1 MRALICAVPHCPER
15 RSHGM
20 PWTQVGPTDIHYE
33 HRGIGAPLVFIHG
46 ALSSAET
53 WYRHVEHF
61 SKGYRVLA
69 YDSVNHGLSSNSPR
83 DQPEPDRVDELE
95 AFLAAVGAEQPILA
109 GQSMGGMTIIRWASR
124 HPDAARALIIS
135 GMGIMT
141 EPRRGPSPL
150 LQPIGEDVLFLGV
163 AESFT
168 PEFYASEKLLVD
180 RYIRVRSTAVRLE
193 AQRHP
198 RESTQRNPP
207 WEAQAL
213 TEGAKRI
220 RSPMLII
227 VGSLDNL
234 RPAAERLHEVV
245 PHSRLCVIEG
255 AAHSAHYEKFGEYV
269 KL

>member
-1 MRALICAVPHCPER
+1 
-15 RSHGM
+15 M

-33 HRGIGAPLVFIHG
+33 DRGNGTPLVFIHG

-53 WYRHVEHF
+53 WYRQVERF
-61 SKGYRVLA
+61 SKDYRVLA

-83 DQPEPDRVDELE
+83 DEPEPDRADELDG
-95 AFLAAVGAEQPILA
+95 FLRAVGADQPILA
-109 GQSMGGMTIIRWASR
+109 GQSMGGMTIIRWATR
-124 HPDAARALIIS
+124 HPDTARALIIS

-150 LQPIGEDVLFLGV
+150 QQPIGDDVVFLGV

-198 RESTQRNPP
+198 RESTQANPP
-207 WEAQAL
+207 WEAEAL

-220 RSPMLII
+220 TSPMLII
-227 VGSLDNL
+227 VGALDNL
-234 RPAAERLHEVV
+234 RPAAERLHDVV

-255 AAHSAHYEKFGEYV
+255 AAHSAHYEKFEEYV
-269 KL
+269 ELVQTFLGEHGL

>member
-1 MRALICAVPHCPER
+1 
-15 RSHGM
+15 M
-20 PWTQVGPTDIHYE
+20 PWTQVGPTDTHYE
-33 HRGIGAPLVFIHG
+33 DRGNGTPLVFIHG

-61 SKGYRVLA
+61 SKNYRVLA

-83 DQPEPDRVDELE
+83 DEPEPDRVDELE
-95 AFLAAVGAEQPILA
+95 GFLTAVGAEQPILA
-109 GQSMGGMTIIRWASR
+109 GQSMGGMTIIRWACR

-150 LQPIGEDVLFLGV
+150 QQAVGDDVVFLGV

-193 AQRHP
+193 AQRHS
-198 RESTQRNPP
+198 RESTQVNPP
-207 WEAQAL
+207 WEAEAL
-213 TEGAKRI
+213 TQGAKRI

-227 VGSLDNL
+227 VGALDNL
-234 RPAAERLHEVV
+234 RPAAERLHEAV

-255 AAHSAHYEKFGEYV
+255 AAHSAHYEKFDEYAQ
-269 KL
+269 LLQAFLAEHGL

>member
-1 MRALICAVPHCPER
+1 
-15 RSHGM
+15 M
-20 PWTQVGPTDIHYE
+20 PWTQVGPTDMHYE
-33 HRGIGAPLVFIHG
+33 DRGNGTPLVFIHG

-53 WYRHVEHF
+53 WYRQVERF
-61 SKGYRVLA
+61 SKDYRVLA

-83 DQPEPDRVDELE
+83 DEPEPDRVDELDG
-95 AFLAAVGAEQPILA
+95 FLRAVGAEQPILA
-109 GQSMGGMTIIRWASR
+109 GQSMGGMTILRWAIR
-124 HPDAARALIIS
+124 HPDTARGLIIS

-150 LQPIGEDVLFLGV
+150 QQSIGDDVVFLGV

-168 PEFYASEKLLVD
+168 REFYASEKHLVV

-198 RESTQRNPP
+198 RESTRANPT
-207 WEAQAL
+207 WEPKAL
-213 TEGAKRI
+213 TARAKRTT
-220 RSPMLII
+220 SPMLI
-227 VGSLDNL
+227 GALDNL
-234 RPAAERLHEVV
+234 LPAAERLDDVV

-269 KL
+269 ALVHTFLAEHGL

>member
-1 MRALICAVPHCPER
+1 
-15 RSHGM
+15 
-20 PWTQVGPTDIHYE
+20 
-33 HRGIGAPLVFIHG
+33 
-46 ALSSAET
+46 
-53 WYRHVEHF
+53 
-61 SKGYRVLA
+61 LA

-83 DQPEPDRVDELE
+83 DEPEPDRVDELE
-95 AFLAAVGAEQPILA
+95 GFLAAVGADQPILA

-150 LQPIGEDVLFLGV
+150 LQPIGDDVVFLSV

-168 PEFYASEKLLVD
+168 PEFYAAEKLLVD

-198 RESTQRNPP
+198 RESTQLNPP

-213 TEGAKRI
+213 TEGAKGI

-227 VGSLDNL
+227 VGALDNL
-234 RPAAERLHEVV
+234 RPAAERLHEAV

-255 AAHSAHYEKFGEYV
+255 AAHSAHYEKFDEYV
-269 KL
+269 QVVESFLREHGL

>member
-1 MRALICAVPHCPER
+1 
-15 RSHGM
+15 M

-33 HRGIGAPLVFIHG
+33 DRGNGTPLVFIHG

-53 WYRHVEHF
+53 WYRQVDRFKDH
-61 SKGYRVLA
+61 YRVLA

-83 DQPEPDRVDELE
+83 DEPEPDRADELE
-95 AFLAAVGAEQPILA
+95 GFLSAVGADQPILA
-109 GQSMGGMTIIRWASR
+109 GQSMGGMTIIRWAIR
-124 HPDAARALIIS
+124 HPEQARALIIS

-168 PEFYASEKLLVD
+168 PEFYASEQRLVD

-198 RESTQRNPP
+198 RDATQVNPAWDP
-207 WEAQAL
+207 AILA
-213 TEGAKRI
+213 EGAKHI
-220 RSPMLII
+220 RSPMLLI
-227 VGSLDNL
+227 VGELDNL
-234 RPAAERLHEVV
+234 RPAAERLHSVV

-255 AAHSAHYEKFGEYV
+255 AAHSAHYEKFDAYV
-269 KL
+269 QLVNDFLDQHGL

>member
-1 MRALICAVPHCPER
+1 V
-15 RSHGM
+15 

-33 HRGIGAPLVFIHG
+33 DRGNGTPLVFIHG

-53 WYRHVEHF
+53 WYRQVEHF
-61 SKGYRVLA
+61 SKSYRVLA

-83 DQPEPDRVDELE
+83 DEPEPDRVDELE
-95 AFLAAVGAEQPILA
+95 GFLAGVGAERPILA

-124 HPDAARALIIS
+124 HPEAARALIIS

-150 LQPIGEDVLFLGV
+150 QQPITEDVVFLGV

-198 RESTQRNPP
+198 RESTQVNPP
-207 WEAQAL
+207 WEAEAL
-213 TEGAKRI
+213 TQGAKRI

-227 VGSLDNL
+227 VGALDNL
-234 RPAAERLHEVV
+234 RPAAERLHETV
-245 PHSRLCVIEG
+245 PHSRLCVVEG
-255 AAHSAHYEKFGEYV
+255 AAHSAHYEKFDDYV
-269 KL
+269 KLVEQFLADNRL